1 VTPFEIVCEI
11 EPATRPDLRGVRHQI
26 GTLDRIATSFL
37 IPDNHIGRAT
47 VSSIAVA
54 HEVGLMGGRA
64 IACLNARD
72 RNVLGFRR
80 DLLTAAAYGV
90 DEFLFVYG
98 DRPESGR
105 RSDDLTVRSM
115 IDEARS
121 FADRVAGQHGG
132 FDRPI
137 RIGVSAGR
145 APLPAWK
152 HAADALFAQVSFDV
166 EPLLEWR
173 RSIDFDGPV
182 YAGVMVVA
190 SAAMGRKLS
199 AEVPQLAVPRAILDR
214 LEHDRSAGVELACE
228 LVEQIRDSGAFDGVH
243 LIPVGR
249 YREVAARLE
258 APRASHPRSVS

>member
-1 VTPFEIVCEI
+1 VSAFEIVCEI

-26 GTLDRIATSFL
+26 GALDRIASSFL

-121 FADRVAGQHGG
+121 FADRVAGQQGG

-145 APLPAWK
+145 GALPSWK
-152 HAADALFAQVSFDV
+152 RAADALFAQVSFAVD
-166 EPLLEWR
+166 ELLEWR
-173 RSIDFDGPV
+173 ASIAFEGPV
-182 YAGVMVVA
+182 YAGVLVVA
-190 SAAMGRKLS
+190 SAAMGRKLT
-199 AEVPQLAVPRAILDR
+199 AEVPELAVPRPVLDR
-214 LEHDRSAGVELACE
+214 LDVDGSAGVELACD
-228 LVEQIRDSGAFDGVH
+228 LVEKIRMSGSFDGVH

-258 APRASHPRSVS
+258 AR

>member
-1 VTPFEIVCEI
+1 MTNDRPFEVICEV
-11 EPATRPDLRGVRHQI
+11 EPATQPDLMKVRHQI
-26 GTLDRIATSFL
+26 GVLSRIASAFL

-54 HEVGLMGGRA
+54 HEVALMGGRS

-72 RNVLGFRR
+72 RNLLGFRR

-98 DRPESGR
+98 DRPESGS

-115 IDEARS
+115 IAEARQFS
-121 FADRVAGQHGG
+121 ASRELRTGPF
-132 FDRPI
+132 
-137 RIGVSAGR
+137 RIGVSTGLAQ
-145 APLPAWK
+145 LPAWK
-152 HAADALFAQVSFDV
+152 RDADVLFAQVAFSLDA
-166 EPLLEWR
+166 LLDWR
-173 RSIDFDGPV
+173 ASIEFDGPV

-190 SAAMGRKLS
+190 SAPMARKLT
-199 AEVPQLAVPRAILDR
+199 AEVPQLAVPAAVVER
-214 LEHDRSAGVELACE
+214 LEADRTAGVELACE
-228 LVEQIRDSGAFDGVH
+228 LLEGIRASGAFDGVH

-258 APRASHPRSVS
+258 AVR